1 MINGKGDSKQTPTFD
16 LKAIAKDMATER
28 HKRLRSMGGRVEALN
43 QLHAL
48 LANHAQL
55 YETGDLQ
62 NQRDS
67 VAAALL
73 AVKDYLIAQGF
84 AQATLAPL
92 MRPVSSL
99 VERENNSL
107 DLMFTE
113 RARGGRPK
121 ATMADH
127 ERTGILA
134 ALAEAWLKLHSDDPR
149 TQSQKLEEA
158 ARQMRGRWFGQVTK
172 AQLKTSR
179 DLVLQEAKDHLAV
192 KHASLV
198 YSWFVKAA
206 EMLGPRGAFDM
217 MIHLFNENKM
227 SFGGGE
233 GGILKTPPVSPSGDD

>member
-1 MINGKGDSKQTPTFD
+1 MSQGKTQSEQPQKFD
-16 LKAIAKDMATER
+16 FKAAAKDTAAER
-28 HKRLRSMGGRVEALN
+28 HKRQPSKGGRVQALN
-43 QLHAL
+43 RLHSL
-48 LANHAQL
+48 LADHSQL
-55 YETGDLQ
+55 YETGDLKD
-62 NQRDS
+62 QRDA
-67 VAAALL
+67 VAASLL

-134 ALAEAWLKLHSDDPR
+134 ALAEAWLRLHPDDPR
-149 TQSQKLEEA
+149 TQAQKLEEA
-158 ARQMRGRWFGQVTK
+158 ARQMRGRWFGKVTR
-172 AQLKTSR
+172 AQLKTAR
-179 DLVLQEAKDHLAV
+179 DLVLQEGKNHLAV
-192 KHASLV
+192 KHAGLV

-206 EMLGPRGAFDM
+206 EMFGPRIAFDV
-217 MIHLFNENKM
+217 MIHFFNENKM

-233 GGILKTPPVSPSGDD
+233 GGILKTLPVSPSEAE